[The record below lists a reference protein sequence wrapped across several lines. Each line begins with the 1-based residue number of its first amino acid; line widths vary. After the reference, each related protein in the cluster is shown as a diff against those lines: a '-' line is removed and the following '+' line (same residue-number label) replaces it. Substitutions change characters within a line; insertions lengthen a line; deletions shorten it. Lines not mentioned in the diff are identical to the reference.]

1 MVLNS
6 VADLFPVHVFLRL
19 LLVSNVEMWGGGCK
33 WFVRKNRDEGVKSI
47 DSGVD

>member
-19 LLVSNVEMWGGGCK
+19 LMVGNVEMWGGVVNGSCGK
-33 WFVRKNRDEGVKSI
+33 IEMRV
-47 DSGVD
+47 